1 MTSSFVLP
9 LEACTDL
16 SLVGGKATGLARLLA
31 QGFHVPCGI
40 CVTTDAYHE
49 ALRAVGLD
57 AREIWCS
64 AIRAPRVERHRILAS
79 CRIAIRESRSPE
91 QLGAVII
98 QELSRLNQPSS
109 QRWAVRSSATNEDAA
124 VKSFAGLYHTELG
137 VSLERV
143 TCVIQDC
150 WVSLWDEQV
159 MEYHLRAGGR
169 EEGPA
174 MAVVIQPV
182 INALAAGVTYSIH
195 PVTGKTDQVMI
206 NAVPGLAVA
215 LVSGAVI
222 PDQYL
227 LRFDQASDAVTILT
241 RQVAIKGAV
250 LRLGM
255 DGVQD
260 EPLLPDVRNRSSLAD
275 EELVA
280 LTRLAK
286 RIERTFQHP
295 VDVEWAIDDQ
305 GIWLLQARPVT
316 VMASAQGLTQ
326 EGCEWSRTNF
336 KETMPELPSPLG
348 LSFLERF
355 MESFLIT
362 PYRRLG
368 CRIPS
373 GVSSVQIVH
382 GRPVLNV
389 TLMYSVV
396 GQLRGD
402 TSILAE
408 HMGGESLSRPPKVEP
423 LGLWSMLRAGILI
436 SWSIRRAAKQG
447 PRWFAEMKQ
456 MAADHSPNLVQGLS
470 LTEVRE
476 RMDRLNR
483 RLEENE
489 LTFGIAGGVTQCLQA
504 FGFLLPR
511 WLGEGWRGLLNGA
524 LQGQAHAISAEQIIR
539 LAALADMARHDARCR
554 ALLTAEGW
562 EPSSF
567 RSVLRDT
574 DFLRSFDR
582 YIEDYG
588 HRGMG
593 ESDIMSPRF
602 ADQPELVLEVLR
614 TQLRTPGSGSP
625 SEIVA
630 RQAAV
635 RNDAVRKIKKRFG
648 RRIHRWVIF
657 SWWYRRLCRYFALRE
672 ANRHHLMYYSLA
684 ARSLLLRAGTLFVER
699 GLFHQ
704 AEDMF
709 FIRLEEQEQLFSGA
723 PRDWRALIRSRRAER
738 VHNAEVAV
746 PDTLRDGSV
755 ESMNERGADAWLGT
769 DRVLRGI
776 PISAG
781 RATGSVRLVRSMA
794 DWSRVS
800 AGDILV
806 VAVIDPGMAPL
817 FGIVAGLIA
826 EMGGTLSHG
835 AIIAREYGLPTVA
848 NVHGVTS
855 RLKDGDRISLDAER
869 GEIIIQER
877 GGDSSATSASPANHD
892 TSTQG

>member
-1 MTSSFVLP
+1 MTSSLVLP
-9 LEACTDL
+9 LEACIDL
-16 SLVGGKATGLARLLA
+16 SLVGGKATGLAHLLA
-31 QGFHVPCGI
+31 EGFHVPCGI
-40 CVTTDAYHE
+40 CVTTDAYHD

-64 AIRAPRVERHRILAS
+64 AVRATSAERKRILAS
-79 CRIAIRESRSPE
+79 CRLAIHEARFPD
-91 QLGAVII
+91 QMGAVIL
-98 QELSRLNQPSS
+98 QELSRLNQPSG

-124 VKSFAGLYHTELG
+124 VRSFAGLYHTGLG

-143 TCVIQDC
+143 TRVVQEC

-159 MEYHLRAGGR
+159 MGYHLRAGGG

-174 MAVVIQPV
+174 MAVVIQPI
-182 INALAAGVTYSIH
+182 INAFAAGVTYSIH
-195 PVTGKTDQVMI
+195 PVTGRTDQVTI
-206 NAVPGLAVA
+206 NAVPGLAMT

-227 LRFDQASDAVTILT
+227 LRFDQTSDAVTILT
-241 RQVAIKGAV
+241 RQIAIKGAV
-250 LRLGM
+250 VRLGM

-260 EPLLPDVRNRSSLAD
+260 EPLLPNARNQSSLTD
-275 EELVA
+275 EKLIELG
-280 LTRLAK
+280 RLAK

-316 VMASAQGLTQ
+316 VMASAQELIQ
-326 EGCEWSRTNF
+326 KGCEWSRTNF

-348 LSFLERF
+348 LSFLEQF

-373 GVSSVQIVH
+373 GLSSVQIVH
-382 GRPVLNV
+382 GRPFLNV
-389 TLMYSVV
+389 TLMYSLV

-408 HMGGESLSRPPKVEP
+408 HMGGEDLSHPPKVEP
-423 LGLWSMLRAGILI
+423 LGPWPMLRAGILI

-447 PRWFAEMKQ
+447 PRWFAEMKK
-456 MAADHSPNLVQGLS
+456 MAADHSPSLVQGLS
-470 LTEVRE
+470 LSEVKE
-476 RMDRLNR
+476 RLDRLNQ

-511 WLGEGWRGLLNGA
+511 WLGEGWQGLLNGA

-539 LAALADMARHDARCR
+539 LAELADIVRRDARCR
-554 ALLTAEGW
+554 ALLTAKGW
-562 EPSSF
+562 ELSLF
-567 RSVLRDT
+567 RSMIQGT
-574 DFLRSFDR
+574 DFLRMFDR

-614 TQLRTPGSGSP
+614 TQLQTTGNGSP

-630 RQAAV
+630 RQATV
-635 RNDAVRKIKKRFG
+635 RNDAVREIKRRFSW
-648 RRIHRWVIF
+648 RIHRWVIF
-657 SWWYRRLCRYFALRE
+657 SWWYRRLCCYFALRE
-672 ANRHHLMYYSLA
+672 ANRHHLMYYSIA
-684 ARSLLLRAGTLFVER
+684 ARNLLLRAGVLFVEH
-699 GLFHQ
+699 GLFDQ
-704 AEDMF
+704 VKDIF
-709 FIRLEEQEQLFSGA
+709 FIRIEEHEQLFSGA
-723 PRDWRALIRSRRAER
+723 PRDWRALIRYRRAER
-738 VHNAEVAV
+738 IRNAEVTV
-746 PDTLRDGSV
+746 PDTLRDGTA
-755 ESMNERGADAWLGT
+755 ELMNERGEEARLGT

-781 RATGSVRLVRSMA
+781 RVTGLVRMVRSLA

-817 FGIVAGLIA
+817 FGVAAGLVA

-855 RLKDGDRISLDAER
+855 RLKEGDRISLDADR
-869 GEIIIQER
+869 GEIIVQER
-877 GGDSSATSASPANHD
+877 GGDSSAMAAAPTNHD
-892 TSTQG
+892 RSPQS

>member
-1 MTSSFVLP
+1 MTTSLVLP
-9 LEACTDL
+9 LGACTDL

-31 QGFHVPCGI
+31 EGFHVPCGI

-57 AREIWCS
+57 AREIWCL
-64 AIRAPRVERHRILAS
+64 AVGAAGAERHRILAR
-79 CRIAIRESRSPE
+79 CRTAIRESRFPE
-91 QLGAVII
+91 QMGAVII
-98 QELSRLNQPSS
+98 QELRQLNQPSC

-124 VKSFAGLYHTELG
+124 VRSFAGLYHTELG
-137 VSLERV
+137 VPLERV
-143 TCVIQDC
+143 TRVIQDC
-150 WVSLWDEQV
+150 WVSLWEEKL
-159 MEYHLRAGGR
+159 MEYHLRTGGA

-182 INALAAGVTYSIH
+182 ITALAAGVTYSIH
-195 PVTGKTDQVMI
+195 PVTSRTDQVTI

-215 LVSGAVI
+215 LVSGVVI

-227 LRFDQASDAVTILT
+227 MRFDQVSDAVTILS
-241 RQVAIKGAV
+241 RQVAMKRAAQ
-250 LRLGM
+250 RLGM

-260 EPLLPDVRNRSSLAD
+260 EPLLLDARNRSSLTD
-275 EELVA
+275 EELIE

-286 RIERTFQHP
+286 RIERTFKHP

-316 VMASAQGLTQ
+316 VVAPARGLTQ
-326 EGCEWSRTNF
+326 EACEWSRTNF

-355 MESFLIT
+355 MELFFIT

-373 GVSSVQIVH
+373 GVSSVRIVH
-382 GRPVLNV
+382 GRPFLNV
-389 TLMYSVV
+389 TLMHSIV

-402 TSILAE
+402 TSILAD
-408 HMGGESLSRPPKVEP
+408 HMGGEGLLRPPKVEP

-436 SWSIRRAAKQG
+436 SWSVRRAAKQG

-456 MAADHSPNLVQGLS
+456 MAADHSPYLAQGMS
-470 LTEVRE
+470 LAEVKE
-476 RMDRLNR
+476 RLDRLNQ

-489 LTFGIAGGVTQCLQA
+489 LTFGIAGGVTQCLQV
-504 FGFLLPR
+504 FGYLLPR
-511 WLGEGWRGLLNGA
+511 WLGEGWQGLLNGA

-539 LAALADMARHDARCR
+539 LAELAEMARHDPRCR

-562 EPSSF
+562 ESSSF
-567 RSVLRDT
+567 RSMLQDT

-582 YIEDYG
+582 YIEGYG

-602 ADQPELVLEVLR
+602 VDQPELVLEVLR
-614 TQLRTPGSGSP
+614 RQLRTTGSGSP

-635 RNDAVRKIKKRFG
+635 RNGAVREIKRRFG
-648 RRIHRWVIF
+648 WRVHRWVIF
-657 SWWYRRLCRYFALRE
+657 SWWYRRLCRCFALRE

-684 ARSLLLRAGTLFVER
+684 ARNLLLRAGALFVER
-699 GLFHQ
+699 GLFDH
-704 AEDMF
+704 AEDIF
-709 FIRLEEQEQLFSGA
+709 FIRLEEQEQLISGI
-723 PRDWRALIRSRRAER
+723 PRDWRALIRSRRVER
-738 VHNAEVAV
+738 LRHAEVTV
-746 PDTLRDGSV
+746 PDTLRDGLV
-755 ESMNERGADAWLGT
+755 ESMNEKGADAWSGA

-781 RATGSVRLVRSMA
+781 RATGPVRLVRSLA

-817 FGIVAGLIA
+817 FGVAAGLVA

-848 NVHGVTS
+848 NVPGITT
-855 RLKDGDRISLDAER
+855 RLKEGDRISVDAER
-869 GEIIIQER
+869 GEIIVQEQA
-877 GGDSSATSASPANHD
+877 GDDGRREVDA
-892 TSTQG
+892 